1 MPTDA
6 DVIVAKDG
14 VALANSDSA
23 EDVVDFIVSV
33 GWSTVG
39 VIECGQGGAGGKGS
53 FFVNVGSFLVNV
65 VAVLV
70 VDDEDVG
77 SFSVLGGKRCVEIF
91 VSAEWEGL
99 LSTIS

>member
-23 EDVVDFIVSV
+23 ENVVDFIISV
-33 GWSTVG
+33 GWSTAVG

-65 VAVLV
+65 VAVLI

-77 SFSVLGGKRCVEIF
+77 SFSVLGGKRCV
-91 VSAEWEGL
+91 
-99 LSTIS
+99 